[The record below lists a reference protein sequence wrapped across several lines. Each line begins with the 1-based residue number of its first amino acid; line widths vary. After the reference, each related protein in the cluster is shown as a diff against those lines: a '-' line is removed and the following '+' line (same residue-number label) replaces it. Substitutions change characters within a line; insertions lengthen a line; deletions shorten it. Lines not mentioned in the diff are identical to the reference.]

1 MPRRLELLLPRTR
14 QFSWWAFLISV
25 VLHVLIMTVRVNDW
39 FWSTETRPEVTLI
52 PLPPGLIEL
61 DMRYREEAARPL
73 PRPPEPAPV
82 DAPAAPGT
90 VVPAEELVA
99 AEPTGPPP
107 PADTAAGPRAP
118 EGRARATVPS
128 LRPAIGEG
136 KLWVRPLPLP
146 PQELAQRLARSHY
159 ELIDSAVSEIVQ
171 AYIDSVLRAPVPF
184 DNKPPTWTTTI
195 GGKTFGIDSRNIY
208 LGGLKIPTAILAL
221 LPLPQV
227 SNVDLRY
234 MHRMAD
240 IQADLQ
246 YAAQRARTMEDF
258 KRAIA
263 EIRAQRARDREFEE
277 NQRRS
282 PADTTRTP

>member
-1 MPRRLELLLPRTR
+1 MARRLELLLPRSR

-39 FWSTETRPEVTLI
+39 FWSDAPPEVTLI
-52 PLPPGLIEL
+52 PLPPGVEQV
-61 DMRYREEAARPL
+61 DMIYLEQPPVRPS
-73 PRPPEPAPV
+73 RRPEPAPV
-82 DAPAAPGT
+82 DAPTAPGAE
-90 VVPAEELVA
+90 VPAEELVSA
-99 AEPTGPPP
+99 QPTTPLPV
-107 PADTAAGPRAP
+107 DTAVGEPSP

-171 AYIDSVLRAPVPF
+171 TYIDSVLRAPVPF
-184 DNKPPTWTTTI
+184 DNKPPSWTTTI

-258 KRAIA
+258 KRAIE
-263 EIRAQRARDREFEE
+263 EIRAQRAREREFDR
-277 NQRRS
+277 NQRRA
-282 PADTTRTP
+282 PEDTTRTR